1 MDGDRY
7 HRALSRRYQLL
18 YKQAGQSHFAPD
30 ELAHNALRPLMK
42 DAKSYGDAVVALL
55 DHAADVIEQRMDM
68 PVLRDLVDRDA
79 LKEEIAHYAQ
89 SISADPR
96 GKNLALNACERYID
110 DLDLTTVVSGV
121 GQTLIASYF
130 MNIYDANFDSPAMT
144 APRTTKCG
152 ISHATVLSQLPEI
165 RSHVEGYVSQIA
177 NSVAKKLSLDHVRKP
192 NSPRAND
199 TVGLDEMLSR

>member
-42 DAKSYGDAVVALL
+42 DARGYGDAVVALL
-55 DHAADVIEQRMDM
+55 GHAADVIEQRMGL
-68 PVLRDLVDRDA
+68 PVLRDLVDRDV
-79 LKEEIAHYAQ
+79 LKEEIAQCMQ

-96 GKNLALNACERYID
+96 GKNLALNTCERYID
-110 DLDLTTVVSGV
+110 DLELTTVVAGV
-121 GQTLIASYF
+121 RQTLIASYLVD
-130 MNIYDANFDSPAMT
+130 IYDANFASPAMT
-144 APRTTKCG
+144 APRTTKYG

-165 RSHVEGYVSQIA
+165 RSHVEVYASQIA
-177 NSVAKKLSLDHVRKP
+177 CSVAKKLSLDHVRKP

-199 TVGLDEMLSR
+199 MVGLDEMLSL